1 MTTSQATMTPMTTAA
16 RLDGVAAGYPGRVLW
31 RDLDLVIEPG
41 EFLAVLGGNGTGKT
55 TLLKLLLG
63 LMQPL
68 AGTVTVLGSEPSR
81 GDRRVGYVPQ
91 HASFD
96 PDVPVRG
103 VDLVRLGADGHRF
116 GPRRAS
122 GSVRDRVAASLVA
135 VGAESYADVPVGLLS
150 GGEQQRLRIASAVV
164 DDPAILLADEPLLS
178 LDLASQQQVADVFDE
193 RRRAV
198 GSAVVVVTHDVNPVL
213 RHVDRVLYL
222 ANGQW
227 AAGTP
232 DEVLTSERLSELY
245 GVEVDVVRVR
255 NHIVIV
261 GAPDEATGPHHG
273 SEA

>member
-1 MTTSQATMTPMTTAA
+1 MTPAI
-16 RLDGVAAGYPGRVLW
+16 RLAGVAAGYPGRVLW
-31 RDLDLVIEPG
+31 RDLDLSIEPG
-41 EFLAVLGGNGTGKT
+41 EFVAVLGGNGTGKT

-63 LMQPL
+63 LMKPM
-68 AGTVTVLGSEPSR
+68 AGAVTILGTEPSR

-91 HASFD
+91 HAAFD

-122 GSVRDRVAASLVA
+122 ATVRSRVAASLES
-135 VGAESYADVPVGLLS
+135 VGATSYAGLPVGLLS

-164 DDPAILLADEPLLS
+164 DDPAIVLADEPLLS
-178 LDLASQQQVADVFDE
+178 LDLASQQQVADVLDE

-198 GSAVVVVTHDVNPVL
+198 GAAVVVVTHDVNPVL

-222 ANGQW
+222 AAGRW

-245 GVEVDVVRVR
+245 GTDVDVVRVR

-273 SEA
+273 GGH

>member
-1 MTTSQATMTPMTTAA
+1 MTAA
-16 RLDGVAAGYPGRVLW
+16 VSLDGVAAGYPGRVLW

-41 EFLAVLGGNGTGKT
+41 EFVAVLGGNGTGKT

-63 LMQPL
+63 LMRPL
-68 AGTVTVLGSEPSR
+68 AGTVRVLGAEPNR

-91 HASFD
+91 HAAFE

-116 GPRRAS
+116 GPHRRRPEVRSRVDTALAS
-122 GSVRDRVAASLVA
+122 
-135 VGAESYADVPVGLLS
+135 VGAAPYADVPVGLLS

-164 DDPAILLADEPLLS
+164 DDPALVLADEPLLS
-178 LDLASQQQVADVFDE
+178 LDLASQQQVADVLDA
-193 RRRAV
+193 RRRAI
-198 GSAVVVVTHDVNPVL
+198 GAAVVVVTHDVNPVL

-222 ANGQW
+222 AAGRW

-232 DEVLTSERLSELY
+232 DEVLTSERLTALY
-245 GVEVDVVRVR
+245 GVDVDVVRVR
-255 NHIVIV
+255 DHVVIV

-273 SEA
+273 DH